1 MIGRAVFQVESDFLL
16 QIATNSQNDRFY
28 FKGQKKDV
36 PDKNLSHQT
45 NRQSIKVMVSAA
57 LTWFGVTKP
66 LFCH

>member
-1 MIGRAVFQVESDFLL
+1 MIERAVFQAESDFWL
-16 QIATNSQNDRFY
+16 QIATNSQNDPFY

-36 PDKNLSHQT
+36 PNKNLSHQT
-45 NRQSIKVMVSAA
+45 NRQYIKVMVSAA